1 MTAAKGIELAHSK
14 TKVPF
19 YLQIPGEDRED
30 FDLMRYFPQAVNFI
44 RNALST
50 TNVMVH
56 CLAGV
61 SRSVC
66 LVLAYFIKEKG
77 MSYEEAY
84 SLTKEKRSLVRNITN
99 VDTSKPGIYT
109 TAQEI

>member
-1 MTAAKGIELAHSK
+1 MK
-14 TKVPF
+14 
-19 YLQIPGEDRED
+19 
-30 FDLMRYFPQAVNFI
+30 RYFPQAVNFL
-44 RNALST
+44 RNALAT

-84 SLTKEKRSLVRNITN
+84 SLTKAKRSLVNNIIKL
-99 VDTSKPGIYT
+99 DSS
-109 TAQEI
+109 